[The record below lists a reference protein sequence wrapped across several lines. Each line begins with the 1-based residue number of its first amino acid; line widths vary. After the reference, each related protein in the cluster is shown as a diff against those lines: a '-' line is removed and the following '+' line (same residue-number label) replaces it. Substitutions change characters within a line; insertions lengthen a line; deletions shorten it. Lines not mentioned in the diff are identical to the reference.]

1 MDKKGLILI
10 GMGILLASG
19 LLLYYFFF
27 QKNEYADDPID
38 PISNITVEDFSL
50 KYEYKGESRWEYTVV
65 GQLPNPCFKVTT
77 ESLVA
82 ESYPE
87 QVSIVVKVKDPD
99 PDEMCIQVIQ
109 EYEYMGEFNASELA
123 KISLKVVEE

>member
-1 MDKKGLILI
+1 
-10 GMGILLASG
+10 MGILLASG
-19 LLLYYFFF
+19 LLLYNFFF
-27 QKNEYADDPID
+27 KQKDYANDPLD
-38 PISNITVEDFSL
+38 PISNITVDDFTL
-50 KYEYKGESRWEYTVV
+50 TYEYKGESKWEYTVV

-87 QVSIVVKVKDPD
+87 QVSILVKVKEPN

-109 EYEYMGEFNASELA
+109 EYKYSGEFNASELA
-123 KISLKVVEE
+123 KVTLKVVEE

>member
-19 LLLYYFFF
+19 LLLYNFFF
-27 QKNEYADDPID
+27 KQKDYADDPIN
-38 PISNITVEDFSL
+38 PTPNVTVNNFTLTS
-50 KYEYKGESRWEYTVV
+50 EYKGDSSWKYTVV

-87 QVSIVVKVKDPD
+87 QVSIVVKVKEPN

-109 EYEYMGEFNASELA
+109 EYKYSGEFNASELA
-123 KISLKVVEE
+123 KVTLKVVEE